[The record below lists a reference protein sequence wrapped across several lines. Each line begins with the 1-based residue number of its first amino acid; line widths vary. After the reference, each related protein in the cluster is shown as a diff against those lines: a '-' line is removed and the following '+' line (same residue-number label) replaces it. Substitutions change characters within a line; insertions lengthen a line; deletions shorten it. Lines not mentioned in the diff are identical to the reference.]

1 MDKNNS
7 LVVNA
12 RLGGVAF
19 SAMIILYLV
28 ITVIGQSIILLI
40 GDVMSVAAI
49 AISST
54 FSSLAIIFAL
64 ASVSFKTGAKIK
76 DTCGIKKF
84 NPVYILLSLLFSF
97 SMFFGLGFVNSGI
110 SSILEKIGLNQSS
123 IYFPLENSF
132 HLILFSFTFA
142 LLPAIFEEL
151 FFRGVIF
158 GSVRNG
164 GIIFSALFSSLFF
177 ALYHCSLVQFFYQFI
192 YGVGLCLIKDISK
205 SVIPAMVS
213 HFINN
218 FAVILLQYFKVNI
231 DLNNAIVIA
240 LGIIGLIAF
249 SVICYIKLRK
259 TAEEKNKGAVQEFLL
274 PYGLVGGCACLAL
287 LILGLF

>member
-7 LVVNA
+7 LAVGA

-28 ITVIGQSIILLI
+28 IIVIGQSIILLI
-40 GDVMSVAAI
+40 GDAMSVAAI
-49 AISST
+49 AISSA

-64 ASVSFKTGAKIK
+64 ASVSFKTGNKIK
-76 DTCGIKKF
+76 DICGINKF
-84 NPVYILLSLLFSF
+84 NPAFILLSLLFSF
-97 SMFFGLGFVNSGI
+97 SMFFGLGFVNSGV
-110 SSILEKIGLNQSS
+110 SYILEKIGLNQSS
-123 IYFPLENSF
+123 IYFPLENPL

-158 GSVRNG
+158 NSVRCG
-164 GIIFSALFSSLFF
+164 GIISSALFSSLFF

-213 HFINN
+213 HFVNN
-218 FAVILLQYFKVNI
+218 FAVILLQYLKVNI
-231 DLNNAIVIA
+231 DLNNGIIIA
-240 LGIIGLIAF
+240 LGISGLIAF
-249 SVICYIKLRK
+249 SLVCYIKLNK
-259 TAEEKNKGAVQEFLL
+259 TTEEKKKGAVKEFLL
-274 PYGLVGGCACLAL
+274 PYGLVGGGACLAL
-287 LILGLF
+287 LIFGLF